1 MFLLETNEKLVLLLI
16 IFGSLILNFIYFL
29 FTINNQK
36 KINYLH
42 PGWLIIAVLFLYGQ
56 VTPIYVLFVQ
66 VEDINNHL
74 FIRLFNFDYFIEIYL
89 MYVLTTLLFFIVDL
103 IFYSSINNK
112 NKIIEFSN
120 FEKSK
125 ERSVFLTGVL
135 LYVIGIIIF
144 IYNFKTIN
152 SLDTQYIYDKTS
164 RLNGDEI
171 NLGISHTSFYM
182 VSFFFLFNSFY
193 ITNKKAI
200 KTAIIL
206 MFITFS
212 FFIFYLGTTLQVF
225 LMVIAFFYITFK
237 YSANK
242 FKKLLIYSVIIIP
255 VFYFCVQLSEA
266 YRLYKLKLTNKID
279 LVNLFDFSTFE
290 SITGYIS
297 GLIFLNTTNLKEKYN
312 FTDLILGFLPGSVE
326 NKIGDQRITI
336 TEIINQSP
344 FLTSNGLY
352 VPTLPISMLFNVVLS
367 IIILIIVYFSIS
379 YILYF
384 LNRGSISKFLVS
396 ILIYI
401 EIFYLL
407 RINMEAW
414 LGKLRLDLVILL
426 VGIILY
432 KFLNSYFY
440 KINKKGE

>member
-1 MFLLETNEKLVLLLI
+1 
-16 IFGSLILNFIYFL
+16 
-29 FTINNQK
+29 
-36 KINYLH
+36 
-42 PGWLIIAVLFLYGQ
+42 
-56 VTPIYVLFVQ
+56 
-66 VEDINNHL
+66 
-74 FIRLFNFDYFIEIYL
+74 
-89 MYVLTTLLFFIVDL
+89 
-103 IFYSSINNK
+103 
-112 NKIIEFSN
+112 
-120 FEKSK
+120 
-125 ERSVFLTGVL
+125 
-135 LYVIGIIIF
+135 
-144 IYNFKTIN
+144 
-152 SLDTQYIYDKTS
+152 
-164 RLNGDEI
+164 
-171 NLGISHTSFYM
+171 
-182 VSFFFLFNSFY
+182 
-193 ITNKKAI
+193 
-200 KTAIIL
+200 